1 MQKTS
6 KSSSFVT
13 LVPSTL
19 PISEASYTTGLKTGI
34 WKLELLCCR
43 FVDLL
48 HPTSPV
54 EGPAIRQDNTGFSRT
69 GASSESKTW
78 MWNVEMSFLPWPH
91 GNLFSQCSLWHLGIW
106 TTSRNHKA
114 QLVLMDMS
122 SSFCSEWSSSFLP
135 TLSPTYQDRIQ
146 DCPLDMGQPSK
157 FAATVS
163 STGFGSTKTRTKR
176 EYKSWKRTSLLDLK
190 INLPWISERAF
201 FPVVFLIALCGST
214 VHKVKSMVWMV
225 NWCNYSRI
233 ETRQSLPSS
242 TLDCGHQCPWH
253 SHLRFGVWLRRFL
266 QAKMANKHKCRNIR
280 VFKCQQIKLST
291 FAVWFFWFPVVKVI
305 N

>member
-1 MQKTS
+1 MWVS
-6 KSSSFVT
+6 KDAKNIEIFKLHFGT
-13 LVPSTL
+13 TNFGAFYPSNL
-19 PISEASYTTGLKTGI
+19 RSILHHRSKNRHLKVGSI
-34 WKLELLCCR
+34 VLSICR
-43 FVDLL
+43 FTPP
-48 HPTSPV
+48 H
-54 EGPAIRQDNTGFSRT
+54 ITGWGSRDPSGQHWFFSHR
-69 GASSESKTW
+69 SFLRVQN
-78 MWNVEMSFLPWPH
+78 MDVEMSFLRWPYN
-91 GNLFSQCSLWHLGIW
+91 NLFSQCSLWHLGIW
-106 TTSRNHKA
+106 TDSRNHKA
-114 QLVLMDMS
+114 QLMFMDMS

-190 INLPWISERAF
+190 INLPWISDMAPDMAF

-214 VHKVKSMVWMV
+214 VHEVKSVAWMV
-225 NWCNYSRI
+225 NWCNHYRI

-266 QAKMANKHKCRNIR
+266 QAKMANTHTNAETYGSSN
-280 VFKCQQIKLST
+280 VSKL
-291 FAVWFFWFPVVKVI
+291 

>member
-1 MQKTS
+1 MQKIS
-6 KSSSFVT
+6 KSSSCT
-13 LVPSTL
+13 LGPPIWVPSTL

-48 HPTSPV
+48 HPTSLV
-54 EGPAIRQDNTGFSRT
+54 EGPAIRQDNTGFSHT

-78 MWNVEMSFLPWPH
+78 MWKGHFFSDLTGTCFHNVHYGISVSER
-91 GNLFSQCSLWHLGIW
+91 LGE
-106 TTSRNHKA
+106 TTKA

-190 INLPWISERAF
+190 INLFWISDMAF

-214 VHKVKSMVWMV
+214 VHEVKSVVWMV

-233 ETRQSLPSS
+233 ETRQSPPSS

-253 SHLRFGVWLRRFL
+253 SHLRCGVWLRRFL
-266 QAKMANKHKCRNIR
+266 QAKMANEHKCRNIR
-280 VFKCQQIKLST
+280 V
-291 FAVWFFWFPVVKVI
+291 
-305 N
+305 